1 MRAHQ
6 LIRWAAKTI
15 DASEAEILLSHF
27 IKQSRA
33 FLLTHPEAKVSF
45 IQSINFWRA
54 VKKRRANWPIA
65 YLIGHKEFFGRDFI
79 VSPDTLIPRPDSEC
93 LIESALDQ
101 VEHSAPTIIDIGTGS
116 GALAITLA
124 AEIPT
129 AQVFASDVSRAA
141 LKIARKNGLKNQ
153 VRVNF
158 VHGSLSA
165 PHAKTI
171 KHTTEPVFIIAN
183 LPYLKP
189 DEVTSEPSLTHEPV
203 LALVGGHDGLE
214 LYRELWT
221 QIYKLRAETKH
232 TTVWHVWCEIN
243 PEQSDALNS
252 LIISLFPLARLMPVV
267 DLSSRTRAMHVT
279 LN

>member
-6 LIRWAAKTI
+6 LIRWAAKTV

-27 IKQSRA
+27 IKQPRA
-33 FLLTHPEAKVSF
+33 FLLTHPEAKISF
-45 IQSINFWRA
+45 FQSVNFWRA

-65 YLIGHKEFFGRDFI
+65 YLIGHKAFFGRDFI

-93 LIESALDQ
+93 IVESVIEQ
-101 VEHSAPTIIDIGTGS
+101 VEHSTPLIIDIGTGS

-158 VHGSLSA
+158 VRGSLLTPHTKIIRHSA
-165 PHAKTI
+165 
-171 KHTTEPVFIIAN
+171 EPVFIIAN

-189 DEVTSEPSLTHEPV
+189 DEVTSEPSLTHEPI
-203 LALVGGHDGLE
+203 LALVGGPDGLE

-221 QIYKLRAETKH
+221 QIYKLRAEKKH

-243 PEQSDALNS
+243 PEQSEALNS
-252 LIISLFPLARLMPVV
+252 LIISLFPLARFIPVT
-267 DLSSRTRAMHVT
+267 DLSGRTRAMHIT